1 MDDRTHG
8 MGLRRGDR
16 AVSARM
22 ALPPGASRAGGSG
35 EGEAVRTLVTR
46 RSRCGR
52 AGGERRGRDG
62 PGPGG
67 PRRLPRPRTVHRRTR
82 RAGRSGPGRPR
93 RRHPAWGADRDP
105 HLPDRAFRLSKRPG
119 RGCAGEGRAR
129 ERRRAIGEL
138 RRMDRAVLPSP
149 GRRARAFGAYR
160 AGVSPRP
167 HRILPVYRFDGGTGL
182 ALDRCPGGAGFRR
195 VATPELGRRALH
207 PARALGAAHVLRFL
221 YARGGDDP

>member
-22 ALPPGASRAGGSG
+22 ALPPGASRTGGSG
-35 EGEAVRTLVTR
+35 DKAVRTLVH
-46 RSRCGR
+46 GE
-52 AGGERRGRDG
+52 AGAVGAGWEQRGRDG
-62 PGPGG
+62 PDLGG
-67 PRRLPRPRTVHRRTR
+67 PRRLPSPRTVHRRTR
-82 RAGRSGPGRPR
+82 RRGRSGPGRPR

-105 HLPDRAFRLSKRPG
+105 HLPPRAFRLSKRPG
-119 RGCAGEGRAR
+119 RGCTGEGRAR

-160 AGVSPRP
+160 TGVSPRP

-182 ALDRCPGGAGFRR
+182 ALDRCPDGAGFRR